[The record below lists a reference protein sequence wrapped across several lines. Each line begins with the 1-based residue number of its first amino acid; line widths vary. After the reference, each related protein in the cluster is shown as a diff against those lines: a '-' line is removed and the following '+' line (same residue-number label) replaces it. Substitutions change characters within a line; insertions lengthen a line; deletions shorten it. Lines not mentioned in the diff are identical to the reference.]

1 MGRKIILRREG
12 ENSGQILEEIQAH
25 DEAQLQEQLKENPD
39 LLPIEEY
46 ELSGPLMVVGRE
58 TTLPSGSVDLIC
70 LTMAGEVLIVEFKTG
85 PQNPDF
91 RHTLAQ
97 LLDYGSHLWGMEY
110 EVFEE
115 TVARNYFNSD
125 RCPAGSPVKR
135 KPSLEA
141 GAKAIWTDL
150 SDDEYLEFKGNLT
163 KKLTDGRFRYLA
175 VAQRFTEPMLRTIE
189 YLNAKIQ
196 GAQFYAIEL
205 VRFTGGTISAFEAR
219 TVLKPQ
225 RTSGIPTLTIDR
237 QGFLESLDNVE
248 YRVAVRDF
256 LEAAEGLD
264 LRLVWGSQGMSIRIS
279 VPEKSDGLSI
289 GWLFPPG
296 SVGWIGT
303 NDVSLGYDRETA
315 TKYTPSVL
323 PMLETYSK
331 NLSSILGAKKISTA
345 RLEAY
350 RFVPDV
356 FIARRDEL
364 VETISNLVKNV
375 AGG

>member
-12 ENSGQILEEIQAH
+12 ENAGQILEEITAH

-46 ELSGPLMVVGRE
+46 ELSGPLMVAGRE

-70 LTMAGEVLIVEFKTG
+70 LTRTGEVLLVEFKTG

-125 RCPAGSPVKR
+125 RCPPGSPVKR

-163 KKLTDGRFRYLA
+163 KKLIDGRFLYLA

-205 VRFTGGTISAFEAR
+205 VRFSGGNISAFEAR

-237 QGFLESLDNVE
+237 QQFLESFGKVE
-248 YRVAVRDF
+248 YRDAVRDF

-323 PMLETYSK
+323 PMMETYSK
-331 NLSSILGAKKISTA
+331 SLSLIPGAKKISTA
-345 RLEAY
+345 RLESY

-356 FIARRDEL
+356 FIACRDEL
-364 VETISNLVKNV
+364 VEAISILVKNV